1 MIAAAR
7 IIEDPR
13 LTNPVEDWSRVRSP
27 SRAARRRRQG
37 HRQNIRIVHVPKPDI
52 FSLGNGRTFIMH
64 PTVAAELRRQVGTLP
79 PAPPPPERAP
89 RVQRE
94 PWVSLGLMTLGG
106 PIIKWDNII

>member
-1 MIAAAR
+1 
-7 IIEDPR
+7 
-13 LTNPVEDWSRVRSP
+13 
-27 SRAARRRRQG
+27 
-37 HRQNIRIVHVPKPDI
+37 
-52 FSLGNGRTFIMH
+52 
-64 PTVAAELRRQVGTLP
+64 LP